1 MNFDRGTSAAMSA
14 AFESRDEPQKPDTRE
29 TKLGNV
35 ERNERMN
42 KQSRA
47 RTAHANTGFDLAGSK
62 EFKLQELAMLSLTPI
77 VRTIQ
82 RWWLHRAEQHYLICA
97 DVEQQRAREAQM
109 NVAYYQKRAALARS
123 ARN

>member
-14 AFESRDEPQKPDTRE
+14 TFESRDQPHKPDTRQ
-29 TKLGNV
+29 TRPGNV
-35 ERNERMN
+35 ERNERLN
-42 KQSRA
+42 KHSRA
-47 RTAHANTGFDLAGSK
+47 NMAHANTGFDLAGSK